1 MAEGPRPSERAAE
14 PGTAASPAP
23 GGGASESP
31 PPLPLDLLLT
41 KLAFS
46 RSESVQVMAA
56 IDSNTENAR
65 NLIYRLAQV
74 NLTLT
79 EVLTELLG
87 AVTSGGA
94 RR

>member
-1 MAEGPRPSERAAE
+1 
-14 PGTAASPAP
+14 
-23 GGGASESP
+23 
-31 PPLPLDLLLT
+31 
-41 KLAFS
+41 
-46 RSESVQVMAA
+46 MAA